1 MGNITQQYIAR
12 VAEEL
17 MEKYPED
24 FGSDFKANK
33 EKVIEYCTLNSKGT
47 RNKIAG
53 FITHRLK
60 QDKKEEKA
68 AS

>member
-17 MEKYPED
+17 METHPED
-24 FGSDFKANK
+24 FNLDFTVNK
-33 EKVIEYCTLNSKGT
+33 ENVVKYCTVKSKTT

-53 FITHRLK
+53 YITHKVR
-60 QDKKEEKA
+60 QRKEE
-68 AS
+68 SS